1 MIRCVKNHI
10 FKIIGLLIIISSFSF
25 TFINR
30 ILDNINKNNE
40 IVKVNSFISDDT
52 YNTIDTSNINL
63 EKVNNIEDNFI
74 AVLEIPKIN
83 LKKGLSYDKNNINYN
98 IEIISGSTF
107 PKENNS
113 NLVLAAH
120 SGNSKISFFKNLY
133 KLKEG
138 DLVYLYYDGIKY
150 EFTIYDIYNVIKDGS
165 IEIERYQDNKTIT
178 LITCKKNSN
187 NYQTVYIGYLTK
199 SNYY

>member
-1 MIRCVKNHI
+1 MIKHIKNHI

-25 TFINR
+25 TC
-30 ILDNINKNNE
+30 INKIIDNNKKNEE
-40 IVKVNSFISDDT
+40 INKVNSFINDNT
-52 YNTIDTSNINL
+52 YNLINIDTNK
-63 EKVNNIEDNFI
+63 EIENDNYI

-83 LKKGLSYDKNNINYN
+83 LKKGLSYDNNNINYN
-98 IEIISGSTF
+98 IEIVSGSTF
-107 PKENNS
+107 PSDDNS

-138 DLVYLYYDGIKY
+138 DIIYLYYDGIKY
-150 EFTIYDIYNVIKDGS
+150 KFVIDDIYNVLKDGS
-165 IEIERYQDNKTIT
+165 IKVERYQNRKTIT

-187 NYQTVYIGYLTK
+187 YYQTVYIGYLIEN
-199 SNYY
+199 NYY